1 MACSVVFSAEPMELA
16 DESMEISAC
25 TDDFS
30 RRSMELAR
38 HIDVFGPCSDVF
50 AHLLHRE
57 NASHGYASA

>member
-1 MACSVVFSAEPMELA
+1 MELA

-50 AHLLHRE
+50 GPCSIVKTRHTPMRARGTIE
-57 NASHGYASA
+57 